1 MLLWFLSLMCSGFF
15 LVQRMSAHVGSHD
28 KPFLYAW
35 PSYVVPLGQNVT
47 LTCDSHRGSN
57 IFKLYKEEGSPIPQ
71 LHETTFQKSQVF
83 GPVTTEH
90 AGTYRCFHPQYANVL
105 SAHSEPLKIIISGIY
120 LKPFL
125 LILQSPL
132 VNSGGNVTLECH
144 SENMF
149 DTYILISHR
158 MGIIKNSVQVSAEHH
173 ESGSHVTYSIGPM
186 TPDLVGTYT
195 CYGANS
201 YYPYEWSDPSDPI
214 DIKITG
220 VYKKPSLSVLMGPVL
235 MMSGETMT
243 LSCISDHQFDMFHM
257 SREGVPQG
265 QGMPGVQIHSGKF
278 EAKFLLSSMI
288 QKGNYRC
295 YGSFRNSSHV
305 WSSPSDPLYLPAKG
319 NCPACT
325 EEDPKIHNCKNLR
338 ILTGLLMTMVLVIII
353 IFYSCYFPKQ
363 NKSQKQAA
371 ASMEQE
377 SEVKKH
383 NKQTAF

>member
-1 MLLWFLSLMCSGFF
+1 L
-15 LVQRMSAHVGSHD
+15 AGSHD

-105 SAHSEPLKIIISGIY
+105 SAHSEPLKIIIS
-120 LKPFL
+120 
-125 LILQSPL
+125 
-132 VNSGGNVTLECH
+132 
-144 SENMF
+144 
-149 DTYILISHR
+149 
-158 MGIIKNSVQVSAEHH
+158 
-173 ESGSHVTYSIGPM
+173 
-186 TPDLVGTYT
+186 
-195 CYGANS
+195 
-201 YYPYEWSDPSDPI
+201 
-214 DIKITG
+214 G

-319 NCPACT
+319 
-325 EEDPKIHNCKNLR
+325 
-338 ILTGLLMTMVLVIII
+338 
-353 IFYSCYFPKQ
+353 
-363 NKSQKQAA
+363 
-371 ASMEQE
+371 
-377 SEVKKH
+377 
-383 NKQTAF
+383 